1 MKSEKIV
8 TRHDKEE
15 GEEKVDATHSKE
27 PDRRE
32 SELRS

>member
-1 MKSEKIV
+1 VKSGKIR

-27 PDRRE
+27 PDCRE